1 MTGCLPPMRT
11 HRGPLL
17 SGRPARYARR
27 LYALSPAGRG
37 RGQNRRLTQ
46 RPSADNIMTV
56 QKHAMNG
63 KSTRADLTERGREPL
78 EAALWEAGGR
88 CVREREG

>member
-1 MTGCLPPMRT
+1 MRDESPC
-11 HRGPLL
+11 GF
-17 SGRPARYARR
+17 GIYARYARR
-27 LYALSPAGRG
+27 LCPSSPAGRG
-37 RGQNRRLTQ
+37 SRQNRRLTQ

-56 QKHAMNG
+56 HEHAMNG

-78 EAALWEAGGR
+78 EAALWEAWGR